1 MYKEANSMK
10 HFTKEQ
16 ISNISQVL
24 YDYISD
30 KNGDNPMFRDA
41 GISLIASGLQSVV
54 FKTNKAEQISKS
66 EAKKLMN
73 RLLLSIKEYNCRS
86 GHIISAE
93 DSYSRL
99 PIKTR
104 SLLYNYVMRSL
115 TGTVNAD
122 LLANIVCEHINNNV
136 TKESDKEKHIG
147 EVRIMNCGQVCT
159 VIGWYRGKVTLR
171 FEDGTILEDK
181 RYDDYKKGSIM
192 NPKLMDLTGYKFN
205 NFEVLGL
212 TGSSDK
218 HRNKLWYCK
227 CSCGKIV
234 ELSRPQILG
243 RCACP
248 KNCGCKS

>member
-1 MYKEANSMK
+1 MK

-24 YDYISD
+24 YDYVSD
-30 KNGDNPMFRDA
+30 KDGDNPMFREA
-41 GISLIASGLQSVV
+41 GISLIALGLQSVV

-66 EAKKLMN
+66 EAKKLMS
-73 RLLLSIKEYNCRS
+73 RLIISINHYNCS
-86 GHIISAE
+86 SEHIISTE
-93 DSYSRL
+93 VSYSHL

-104 SLLYNYVMRSL
+104 NFIHNYVMRSL
-115 TGTVNAD
+115 IGTENAD
-122 LLANIVCEHINNNV
+122 LLANIVCEHINNNII
-136 TKESDKEKHIG
+136 KESNKEKHIG
-147 EVRIMNCGQVCT
+147 EVRLMNCGQACT
-159 VIGWYRGKVTLR
+159 VIGWYKGKVALR

-181 RYDDYKKGSIM
+181 RYEDYKKGSIM

-205 NFEVLGL
+205 NFEVLRL

-234 ELSRPQILG
+234 ELSRSQILG
-243 RCACP
+243 RCGCP
-248 KNCGCKS
+248 KSCGCIS